1 MIKAHEIQGNL
12 ALLNSFNRIGFD
24 HVILV
29 KVATTAVATHLFG
42 GSNSQIID
50 AVSNAWIDT
59 GPLRTYRHAPCTGS
73 RKSWAAGDATSR
85 GVFLAMLTMQGEMG
99 YPQAL
104 SAKKWGFYDVLFHEK
119 PFEFQRPMTSYVME
133 NVLFKVSFPAE
144 FHAQTAVECAIKLH
158 PLVKDRL
165 DDIQSIT
172 LETQEPAIRIIDKT
186 GPLTNPA
193 DRDHCI
199 QYMTA
204 LGLLNGDLTAEDYED
219 NAYENPR
226 LQALR
231 DKIQV
236 KENKAFS
243 VDYLDPNKRSIGNA
257 LTVHFKDGTSTER
270 NVVEYPIGH
279 RRRRKEAVPIIFD
292 KLQNNLNT
300 HFSNQKTKEIVGLFK
315 DQDQLLKMPV
325 NDLLDH
331 FVKNS

>member
-1 MIKAHEIQGNL
+1 
-12 ALLNSFNRIGFD
+12 
-24 HVILV
+24 
-29 KVATTAVATHLFG
+29 
-42 GSNSQIID
+42 
-50 AVSNAWIDT
+50 
-59 GPLRTYRHAPCTGS
+59 
-73 RKSWAAGDATSR
+73 
-85 GVFLAMLTMQGEMG
+85 MLTMQGEMG